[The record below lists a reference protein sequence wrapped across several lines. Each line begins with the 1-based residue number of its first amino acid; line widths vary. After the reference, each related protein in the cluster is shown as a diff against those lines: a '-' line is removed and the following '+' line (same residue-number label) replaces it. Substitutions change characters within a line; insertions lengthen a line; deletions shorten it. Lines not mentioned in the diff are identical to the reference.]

1 MMIRAYIYFGMCFIL
16 LAPLAAYPAQEVKPI
31 RFGSVAED
39 IPTVMHQ
46 RLIPLTDYLGAA
58 IGRQITLVLS
68 PDMASAT
75 EALSSG
81 NVELSYLTPAA
92 YLRAQ
97 KAGNVQIMAK
107 VVTDNQP
114 FFRLEIVVREDSS
127 IQKVAD
133 LAGKKFAFGDP
144 AALLQRAV
152 VVNAGMPLESLDRRD
167 FIGHHDNVSRGVLNR
182 DYDAGIVTDRQA
194 RKWANKGLRV
204 IYSSPPLPPFNISA
218 TRTMD
223 PEIFLRLQK
232 ALLSLDRNNPDHR
245 RVLDALGANF
255 DGFAQTNDAEYDIVR
270 KLTKPFQP

>member
-1 MMIRAYIYFGMCFIL
+1 MIRAYIYFGMCFIL

-58 IGRQITLVLS
+58 IGRQITLVFS

-127 IQKVAD
+127 IQAVAD

-152 VVNAGMPLESLDRRD
+152 VVNAGMPLENLGSRD
-167 FIGHHDNVSRGVLNR
+167 FVGHHDNVSRGVLNR

-218 TRTMD
+218 TRSMD

-255 DGFAQTNDAEYDIVR
+255 DGFTQTNDAEYDIVR